1 MTRLTKTV
9 RSIRCDTTV
18 GAAAAAAAA
27 GEVELVND
35 MQCNAVQRSAPRSHA
50 MRLGAI

>member
-18 GAAAAAAAA
+18 GAAAAAA

>member
-1 MTRLTKTV
+1 M

-18 GAAAAAAAA
+18 KAAAAA
-27 GEVELVND
+27 GVVELVND

>member
-1 MTRLTKTV
+1 MTRLTETM

-18 GAAAAAAAA
+18 GAAAAA

>member
-18 GAAAAAAAA
+18 GAAAAAAA

-50 MRLGAI
+50 MRFGAI